1 MALEPGILDSSDNFV
16 NSDCM
21 AKYIEDAL
29 PPPPDP
35 ELGKHDRRQFLIAIS
50 TGIINYLKAHDHD
63 SFSVNVTVSSTH
75 YIGTLDIS

>member
-1 MALEPGILDSSDNFV
+1 MALEPGALDSSDNFV
-16 NSDCM
+16 NPDCM

-35 ELGKHDRRQFLIAIS
+35 EAGKHDRRQFLIAIS

-63 SFSVNVTVSSTH
+63 SFSMHVTISNTA
-75 YIGTLDIS
+75 YTGTLDIS

>member
-1 MALEPGILDSSDNFV
+1 MALEPGVLDSSDNFI
-16 NSDCM
+16 NPDCM

-29 PPPPDP
+29 PPPPNP

-63 SFSVNVTVSSTH
+63 SFSVNVPVASTN